1 MCIIRM
7 AHVPNRT
14 SLTPIPKPRSK
25 QVARRPLENKV
36 INFDRQIS
44 EFEIQAMFSG
54 SILLFSM
61 VMLLTERGESSTYL
75 PLITSVCGLWA
86 PSPRK

>member
-7 AHVPNRT
+7 AHVPNRS
-14 SLTPIPKPRSK
+14 SLTPIPKPCSK

-36 INFDRQIS
+36 INFDRQIT